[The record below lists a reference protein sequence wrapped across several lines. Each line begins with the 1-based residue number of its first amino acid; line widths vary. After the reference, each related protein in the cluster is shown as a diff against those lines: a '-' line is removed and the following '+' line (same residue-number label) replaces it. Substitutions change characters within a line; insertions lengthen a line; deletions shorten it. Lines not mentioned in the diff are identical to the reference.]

1 MEVGSL
7 RDFSEVDAVV
17 HSFWWNLALVRQHNL
32 VSFWNPQE
40 WLVFLDK
47 LVQELPGVVE
57 VLSVVQ
63 VFLALNYRCEA
74 LLEPTGLFKNLVE
87 LKEATELELEAAD
100 DVLLALL

>member
-1 MEVGSL
+1 M
-7 RDFSEVDAVV
+7 
-17 HSFWWNLALVRQHNL
+17 
-32 VSFWNPQE
+32 
-40 WLVFLDK
+40 
-47 LVQELPGVVE
+47 E